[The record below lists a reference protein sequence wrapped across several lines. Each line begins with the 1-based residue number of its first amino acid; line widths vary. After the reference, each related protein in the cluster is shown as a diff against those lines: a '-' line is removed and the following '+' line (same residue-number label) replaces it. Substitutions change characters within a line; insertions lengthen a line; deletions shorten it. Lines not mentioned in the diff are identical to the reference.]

1 MLACRSRRPVDPDQ
15 LFYLQARGIPPRVAE
30 RLVVRGFLAEIADGV
45 PDEHMR
51 EVIDELVE
59 IQLEPARS
67 NS

>member
-1 MLACRSRRPVDPDQ
+1 M
-15 LFYLQARGIPPRVAE
+15 
-30 RLVVRGFLAEIADGV
+30 VVRGFLSEIADGV

-59 IQLEPARS
+59 IQLEPAKA